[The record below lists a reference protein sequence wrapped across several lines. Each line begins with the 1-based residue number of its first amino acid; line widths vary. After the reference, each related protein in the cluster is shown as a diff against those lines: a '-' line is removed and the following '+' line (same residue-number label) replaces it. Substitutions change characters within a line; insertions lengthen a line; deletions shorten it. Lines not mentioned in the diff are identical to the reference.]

1 MKVAIIGCGLV
12 GKKRAQVLKSSSEDR
27 LEIVCDTNKERAV
40 ALASEFECKY
50 ETLWENVV
58 SRSDIQIVINSSI
71 NSVLESITVAA
82 LRAGKHVLC
91 EKPLGRSVSEARS
104 MVNAAENNNVLLKT
118 GFNHRFHPALWTA
131 QRLLDE
137 GKIGKCL
144 TIRAAYGHGGRPGM
158 ENEWRTSKELCGGG
172 ELLDQGVHLVD
183 LIGWFGGEITEV
195 YGKVETKF
203 WNIEVEDN
211 AFAILKTNQ
220 DVTAIF
226 HASWT
231 NWRNIFSFEVFG
243 SDGFLSATGLGG
255 NYGTESLKWGVR
267 KLEGGKPDIKVFDFP
282 GDDKSWE
289 EEWREFRSAVIEQR
303 EPIGSGIDGL
313 KANMVVEA
321 LYKSSSM
328 NKPVRLQ

>member
-1 MKVAIIGCGLV
+1 MKVAIIGCGLI
-12 GKKRAQVLKSSSEDR
+12 GKKRAQALKSSPEDR
-27 LEIVCDTNKERAV
+27 LEIVCDINKGRAEE
-40 ALASEFECKY
+40 LAREFECKY

-58 SRSDIQIVINSSI
+58 GRPDIQIVINSSI
-71 NSVLESITVAA
+71 NSVLGPITVAA

-91 EKPLGRSVSEARS
+91 EKPLGRSVLEAQS

-118 GFNHRFHPALWTA
+118 GFSHRFHPALWTA

-144 TIRAAYGHGGRPGM
+144 AIRAAYGHGGRSGM

-172 ELLDQGVHLVD
+172 ELLDQGVHLID
-183 LIGWFGGEITEV
+183 LIRWFGGEISEV
-195 YGKVETKF
+195 YARVETKF
-203 WNIEVEDN
+203 WDIEVEDN
-211 AFAILKTNQ
+211 AFAVLKTNQ

-226 HASWT
+226 HVSWT

-243 SDGFLSATGLGG
+243 SDGFLSARGLGG
-255 NYGTESLKWGVR
+255 NYGTESLEWGVR
-267 KLEGGKPDIKVFDFP
+267 KLEGGKPDIKVFDFL
-282 GDDKSWE
+282 GEDKSWE